1 MVDLLDYNTSPLV
14 LILKVVAPLIFLGA
28 LALYAITR
36 KYYSDKI
43 RILIDA
49 LILFSFFMVIAGVF
63 RIYADGT
70 DFGFTKEYSLRWFQ
84 SIAYIASA
92 SCFVYAGYRLLHMSG
107 GEEKQ

>member
-14 LILKVVAPLIFLGA
+14 LILKGIAPLLFLGA

-43 RILIDA
+43 RVFIDV
-49 LILFSFFMVIAGVF
+49 LILFSLFTVIAGWL

-70 DFGFTKEYSLRWFQ
+70 EFGFTKEYSLRWFQ
-84 SIAYIASA
+84 SIAYIVSGG
-92 SCFVYAGYRLLHMSG
+92 CFIYAGYRLLNLFK
-107 GEEKQ
+107 EEKP

>member
-14 LILKVVAPLIFLGA
+14 LILKGAAPFLFLAA
-28 LALYAITR
+28 LVFYAIVRRFFTG
-36 KYYSDKI
+36 KI
-43 RILIDA
+43 RLFLDT
-49 LILFSFFMVIAGVF
+49 LILFAFFTVIAGWL

-92 SCFVYAGYRLLHMSG
+92 SCFVYAGYRLLHLS
-107 GEEKQ
+107 GEEKP